1 MQETSQKLGERC
13 WISLPSE
20 TPEGAPLLTSWFG
33 ASVPQNWER
42 RDFCSFKAPNLWK
55 CCYSF
60 PRGHTHHFI
69 DLGNEAQRW
78 NPYPAMKSQVI
89 YRAGLKLTN
98 HSWFQHQVGFL
109 KSSIKCIKRCMK
121 MCSDAQPCPTLCN
134 PMDCSPPGSSVHGI
148 SQAKI
153 LEGVAFPS
161 PGYLPD
167 PVIEPECAESP
178 VWQVG
183 SLPLS
188 HLRSRCVKVHSSTG
202 NAGCLRRL
210 GFPET
215 FAFVIILL
223 YILFK
228 CSMIKCS
235 SYLIYFGCA
244 MGHAGS

>member
-42 RDFCSFKAPNLWK
+42 REFCSFKPPNLWK

-89 YRAGLKLTN
+89 YRAGLELTN
-98 HSWFQHQVGFL
+98 PSWFQHQVGFL

-121 MCSDAQPCPTLCN
+121 MCSDASHVRLFVTLWIVVHQAPLSMGFFRQKYWSGLHFLLQGIFLTQWLN
-134 PMDCSPPGSSVHGI
+134 LSV
-148 SQAKI
+148 
-153 LEGVAFPS
+153 L
-161 PGYLPD
+161 
-167 PVIEPECAESP
+167 SP

-188 HLRSRCVKVHSSTG
+188 HLGSLMCES
-202 NAGCLRRL
+202 
-210 GFPET
+210 
-215 FAFVIILL
+215 AFL
-223 YILFK
+223 K
-228 CSMIKCS
+228 C
-235 SYLIYFGCA
+235 
-244 MGHAGS
+244 

>member
-42 RDFCSFKAPNLWK
+42 RDFCSFKPPNLWK

-89 YRAGLKLTN
+89 YRAGLELTN
-98 HSWFQHQVGFL
+98 PSWFQHQVGFL

-121 MCSDAQPCPTLCN
+121 MCSDASHVRLFVTLWIVVHQAALSMGFFRQKYWSGL
-134 PMDCSPPGSSVHGI
+134 PFSSSRESTQGLNWGLLHYR
-148 SQAKI
+148 QI
-153 LEGVAFPS
+153 L
-161 PGYLPD
+161 YHL
-167 PVIEPECAESP
+167 IH
-178 VWQVG
+178 QG
-183 SLPLS
+183 SLLLLLLLS
-188 HLRSRCVKVHSSTG
+188 HFSRVRLCVT
-202 NAGCLRRL
+202 
-210 GFPET
+210 P
-215 FAFVIILL
+215 
-223 YILFK
+223 
-228 CSMIKCS
+228 
-235 SYLIYFGCA
+235 
-244 MGHAGS
+244 